1 MNETNLPIYQVV
13 PQFGLG
19 VALDLVP
26 AAGLVDHDVVTVTA
40 AAAVAGGGN
49 ITQTLFHISSFS

>member
-26 AAGLVDHDVVTVTA
+26 AAGLVDHNVVTVTA
-40 AAAVAGGGN
+40 AAAVGGGN
-49 ITQTLFHISSFS
+49 ITQQSLFHISSFS